1 MRSISLLS
9 KHVLGVF
16 LIASAIISCK
26 KDDTTAPEKSTP
38 APVKNTSGFGN
49 ISYFAKA
56 SGAGIRT
63 FSTSDSSALNTV
75 AVDWSSASV
84 YVEKISF
91 TGKSSNLLDTTIT
104 VEKNLNIFS
113 ANALAGVIKL
123 PAGSYKDVKVKMYC
137 RKSAKSEMAFNLK
150 GTFTNTKGG
159 KDSVMVGSSYPFE
172 ANLSVTDIV
181 INPSD
186 KYKATFTF
194 DLNKVLTGI
203 SNTLLETAGGFTR
216 PDNKKVY
223 VIWKGGSAEEPFYD
237 QVIQNWQTVASVVV
251 TKEEE

>member
-1 MRSISLLS
+1 MRSLSLLS
-9 KHVLGVF
+9 KRFFSIL
-16 LIASAIISCK
+16 LIASTTISCK
-26 KDDTTAPEKSTP
+26 KEDTPTPEKSTTT
-38 APVKNTSGFGN
+38 PVNTSGFGN

-56 SGAGIRT
+56 SGAGIK
-63 FSTSDSSALNTV
+63 TSAMPDSNTLNTV

-137 RKSAKSEMAFNLK
+137 KKSAKSEMAFNLK

-203 SNTLLETAGGFTR
+203 SNTLLETAGGYTW
-216 PDNKKVY
+216 PNNKKIY
-223 VIWKGGSAEEPFYD
+223 VIWKGGSAEEPFYN

>member
-1 MRSISLLS
+1 MRSKSLLS
-9 KHVLGVF
+9 KHFLGVF
-16 LIASAIISCK
+16 LIASVLLSCE
-26 KDDTTAPEKSTP
+26 KDSTTAPESTTT
-38 APVKNTSGFGN
+38 PVKNTSGFGN

-56 SGAGIRT
+56 SGSGIKT
-63 FSTSDSSALNTV
+63 SSISDSTLNPV
-75 AVDWSSASV
+75 AVNWSSASV

-113 ANALAGVIKL
+113 AQALAGVIKL

-137 RKSAKSEMAFNLK
+137 KKSAKSELAFNLK

-159 KDSVMVGSSYPFE
+159 IDSVMVASSYPFE
-172 ANLSVTDIV
+172 ANLAVTDIV
-181 INPSD
+181 INTSD
-186 KYKATFTF
+186 KYKATFYF
-194 DLNKVLTGI
+194 DLNKTFTGI
-203 SNTLLETAGGFTR
+203 SNALLETANSFTR

-223 VIWKGGSAEEPFYD
+223 VIWKGGSAEVPFYN

>member
-9 KHVLGVF
+9 KRFLGIL
-16 LIASAIISCK
+16 LIASAAISCK
-26 KDDTTAPEKSTP
+26 EEDSPTPEKSTTT
-38 APVKNTSGFGN
+38 PVNTSGFGN

-56 SGAGIRT
+56 SGAGIK
-63 FSTSDSSALNTV
+63 TSAMPDSNTLNPV
-75 AVDWSSASV
+75 AVNWSSASV

-91 TGKSSNLLDTTIT
+91 TGKTSNLLDTTIT

-137 RKSAKSEMAFNLK
+137 KKSAKSELAFNLK

-159 KDSVMVGSSYPFE
+159 IDSVMVASSYPFE
-172 ANLSVTDIV
+172 ANLAVTDIL
-181 INPSD
+181 INTSD
-186 KYKATFTF
+186 KYKATFYF
-194 DLNKVLTGI
+194 DLNKTFTGI
-203 SNTLLETAGGFTR
+203 SNALLETANSFTR

-223 VIWKGGSAEEPFYD
+223 VIWKGGSAEEPFYN

-251 TKEEE
+251 AKEEE